1 MKRVIFAVAAL
12 ALVTTGAHA
21 AKSAAELEKEKAMA
35 NPYPND
41 YGPDKLDV
49 SDYKNK
55 EGYKLLTTKCA
66 KCHSAAR
73 PLNSRFAEP
82 AAGQKIAPYKD
93 KNVLQVEDKVWNRY
107 VKRMMA
113 KPGCD
118 IPPAEGKKIWEF
130 LVEDSM
136 KRKSGEA
143 QAAYI
148 AHRQKLIEDFKK
160 AHPKRYEEL
169 KKAND
174 L

>member
-1 MKRVIFAVAAL
+1 MKRIILAVVALSLFAG
-12 ALVTTGAHA
+12 GAHA

-41 YGPDKLDV
+41 LGPDSLDV
-49 SDYKNK
+49 SGYTNK

-66 KCHSAAR
+66 KCHSASR

-82 AAGQKIAPYKD
+82 SAAAKIAPYKD

-130 LVEDSM
+130 LVEDSA
-136 KRKSGEA
+136 KRKSGDA

-148 AHRQKLIEDFKK
+148 AHREKLIAEFKTK
-160 AHPKRYEEL
+160 HPKRYEEL